1 MPPIYST
8 SVSFHRSSSLGLSN
22 LFRELKQQL
31 PHVRPC
37 YAVSSHSSPAVVSF
51 LREHRVP
58 MICHN
63 ARQVSLVGDNSLV
76 IAGRRFVGSNECIVR
91 SVDEIAGRAPGRVPA
106 PAPGRVPAP
115 AAPPLWVHTTISH
128 DGINNTREMFEYI
141 WAHKYIVNGIVFNVN
156 NFTNPLSYIPP
167 TMYSYKIALDYL
179 FRNIIH
185 PFEKEYG
192 IPTPAIM
199 MDARDHIT
207 QMRHLHDVSF
217 MIPGIRMP
225 PSHHQP
231 ELRLILGSLI
241 DTL

>member
-1 MPPIYST
+1 MSYTVSYSR
-8 SVSFHRSSSLGLSN
+8 SLPYRRLSFRRLSN
-22 LFRELKQQL
+22 LFREL
-31 PHVRPC
+31 PHVQPC
-37 YAVSSHSSPAVVSF
+37 YAVSSASSPAVISF

-91 SVDEIAGRAPGRVPA
+91 SVGEIAGRARA
-106 PAPGRVPAP
+106 PAR
-115 AAPPLWVHTTISH
+115 PPPLLWVHTAISH
-128 DGINNTREMFEYI
+128 DGIHNTREMFEYI

-156 NFTNPLSYIPP
+156 NFSNPLSYIPP
-167 TMYSYKIALDYL
+167 SMYSYKIALDYL
-179 FRNIIH
+179 FRNIID

-207 QMRHLHDVSF
+207 QMSHLDELHSH
-217 MIPGIRMP
+217 IRGYRQEK
-225 PSHHQP
+225 QP
-231 ELRLILGSLI
+231 AMRLILGALI
-241 DTL
+241 DNE

>member
-1 MPPIYST
+1 
-8 SVSFHRSSSLGLSN
+8 
-22 LFRELKQQL
+22 
-31 PHVRPC
+31 
-37 YAVSSHSSPAVVSF
+37 
-51 LREHRVP
+51 

-91 SVDEIAGRAPGRVPA
+91 SVGEIAGRARA
-106 PAPGRVPAP
+106 PAAPRAPPRAP
-115 AAPPLWVHTTISH
+115 AAPPLLWVHTAISH
-128 DGINNTREMFEYI
+128 DGIHNTREMFEYI

-156 NFTNPLSYIPP
+156 NFSNPLSYIPP
-167 TMYSYKIALDYL
+167 SMYSYKIALDYL

-207 QMRHLHDVSF
+207 QMSHLDELHSH
-217 MIPGIRMP
+217 IRGERYAM
-225 PSHHQP
+225 
-231 ELRLILGSLI
+231 RLILGELI
-241 DTL
+241 DKERASERTSE

>member
-1 MPPIYST
+1 MPPLYST
-8 SVSFHRSSSLGLSN
+8 SISFHRSASVYRRLSN
-22 LFRELKQQL
+22 LFRELDQQL

-37 YAVSSHSSPAVVSF
+37 YAVSSYSSPAVVSF
-51 LREHRVP
+51 LREHQIP

-63 ARQVSLVGDNSLV
+63 PRQVSLVGDNSLV
-76 IAGRRFVGSNECIVR
+76 ITGRRFGPSNECIVR
-91 SVDEIAGRAPGRVPA
+91 SVDEIAHPARAL
-106 PAPGRVPAP
+106 
-115 AAPPLWVHTTISH
+115 PPLWVHTPISH

-141 WAHKYIVNGIVFNVN
+141 WAHKCLFNGIVFNVN
-156 NFTNPLSYIPP
+156 NFSNPSTYIPP

-207 QMRHLHDVSF
+207 QMRHIHDLSSIIV
-217 MIPGIRMP
+217 GIRKP
-225 PSHHQP
+225 LTNHRP

-241 DTL
+241 DTP

>member
-1 MPPIYST
+1 M
-8 SVSFHRSSSLGLSN
+8 SVYRRLLI
-22 LFRELKQQL
+22 LFRELGQQM

-37 YAVSSHSSPAVVSF
+37 YAVSSASSPAVVSF
-51 LREHRVP
+51 LREHRIP

-91 SVDEIAGRAPGRVPA
+91 SVGEIAGRASPRARALA
-106 PAPGRVPAP
+106 PPRASAP
-115 AAPPLWVHTTISH
+115 PPLWVHTTISH
-128 DGINNTREMFEYI
+128 DGIDNTREMFEYI

-156 NFTNPLSYIPP
+156 NFSNPLSYIPP

-179 FRNIIH
+179 FRNMIH

-199 MDARDHIT
+199 IDARDHIT
-207 QMRHLHDVSF
+207 QLRHIHELSSIINRRQD
-217 MIPGIRMP
+217 
-225 PSHHQP
+225 
-231 ELRLILGSLI
+231 LRLILGTLI
-241 DTL
+241 DNE

>member
-1 MPPIYST
+1 
-8 SVSFHRSSSLGLSN
+8 
-22 LFRELKQQL
+22 
-31 PHVRPC
+31 
-37 YAVSSHSSPAVVSF
+37 
-51 LREHRVP
+51 

-63 ARQVSLVGDNSLV
+63 AREVSLVGDNSLV
-76 IAGRRFVGSNECIVR
+76 IAGRKFGPSNERIVR
-91 SVDEIAGRAPGRVPA
+91 SVGEIAGAPPGR
-106 PAPGRVPAP
+106 AP
-115 AAPPLWVHTTISH
+115 AAPPGRAPAAPPGRAPAAPPLLWVHTTISH

-185 PFEKEYG
+185 PFEKEYD

-207 QMRHLHDVSF
+207 QMRHLHDVSV

-225 PSHHQP
+225 PSHRQP